1 MLQEKEETTGGE
13 TEMIIEIDRDTK
25 ELCAHGLPILCPCCR
40 KPVTAADDLVCA
52 AKGDEVH
59 LFHDSSRCFS
69 RAKEDALEE
78 VGFDVSYGDGSAFVD

>member
-1 MLQEKEETTGGE
+1 
-13 TEMIIEIDRDTK
+13 MIIELDYDTK
-25 ELCAHGLPILCPCCR
+25 ELCAHCLPIQCPCCR
-40 KPVTAADDLVCA
+40 KTIILDDKIACA

-78 VGFDVSYGDGSAFVD
+78 VGFDVSYGDGSAFID